1 MLLKVAR
8 LQGVIEGG
16 LGCRGCEK
24 VFLLLG
30 WLLLLLDHCL
40 HLLIVGL
47 DDVLWIGQPVDVV
60 CPTYRLGR
68 REGLTHLLDFVVQV
82 LKALCIPNSPPVNVM
97 VLQQVVDVFDCILV
111 SPAV

>member
-16 LGCRGCEK
+16 LRGGGGQK

-30 WLLLLLDHCL
+30 WLLLLLDHRL

-47 DDVLWIGQPVDVV
+47 DNVLWIGQPVDVV
-60 CPTYRLGR
+60 RAPNRLG
-68 REGLTHLLDFVVQV
+68 
-82 LKALCIPNSPPVNVM
+82 
-97 VLQQVVDVFDCILV
+97 
-111 SPAV
+111 